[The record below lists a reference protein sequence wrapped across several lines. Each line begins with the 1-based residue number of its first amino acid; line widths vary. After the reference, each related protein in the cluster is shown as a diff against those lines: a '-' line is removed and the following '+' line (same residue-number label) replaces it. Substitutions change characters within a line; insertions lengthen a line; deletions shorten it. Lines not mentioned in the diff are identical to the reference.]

1 MKKYI
6 YILILLI
13 PFLYSCGGLEPIPA
27 EEKTLIKGTIVFVDD
42 KDNWPPQDSIFDMR
56 VIAFKNYP
64 PVDLIGD
71 IINGLAYFTKDSLP
85 FYKKSVDFQ
94 IEITDPPQTLEYI
107 VVAYQYGNLMEW
119 KAAGVFSLDN
129 DPRKPT
135 TITAEKGKQYSILI
149 NVDFKHLPPQPG
161 EW

>member
-13 PFLYSCGGLEPIPA
+13 PLLHSCGGLEPIP
-27 EEKTLIKGTIVFVDD
+27 EEQKTLIKGTINFVDD
-42 KDNWPPQDSIFDMR
+42 NENWPPQDSILSLK

-64 PVDLIGD
+64 PTDLIGD
-71 IINGLAYFTKDSLP
+71 IINGLAYYTNDSLP
-85 FYKKSVDFQ
+85 LYQKSVDFQ
-94 IEITDPPQTLEYI
+94 IEITDTPQTLEYI
-107 VVAYQYGNLMEW
+107 VVAYQYGSIMEW

-135 TITAEKGKQYSILI
+135 AITTERGKQYSILI

>member
-1 MKKYI
+1 MKKHI

-13 PFLYSCGGLEPIPA
+13 PLLQSCGGLEPIPA
-27 EEKTLIKGTIVFVDD
+27 EEKTLIKGTIYFVDD
-42 KDNWPPQDSIFDMR
+42 KDNWPPLDSIVSLK

-64 PVDLIGD
+64 PTDMIGD
-71 IINGLAYFTKDSLP
+71 IINGLAYYTIDSLP
-85 FYKKSVDFQ
+85 LYKKTIDYQ
-94 IEITDPPQTLEYI
+94 IEITNPPQTLKYI
-107 VVAYQYGNLMEW
+107 VVAYQFGTIFEW
-119 KAAGVFSLDN
+119 KAAGVYSLEG

-135 TITAEKGKQYSILI
+135 SIIAEKGKQYSAPI

>member
-6 YILILLI
+6 IIIAFLI
-13 PFLYSCGGLEPIPA
+13 PILQSCGGLEPIPA
-27 EEKTLIKGTIVFVDD
+27 EQKTLIKGTINFVDD
-42 KDNWPPQDSIFDMR
+42 NENWPPQDSIFDMR

-64 PVDLIGD
+64 PADLIGD
-71 IINGLAYFTKDSLP
+71 IINGLAYYTNDSLP
-85 FYKKSVDFQ
+85 LYQKSVDFQ

-107 VVAYQYGNLMEW
+107 VVAYQYGSIMEW

-135 TITAEKGKQYSILI
+135 AIATERGKQYSILI